1 MIMLRVKE
9 GKGRHPFY
17 PAVLASNGTVKPF
30 YARIAGKEIL
40 RDDGVYYLR
49 YTDAHSKRHYQ
60 FVGTDPKLARTMQY
74 QRQHVIAGEAIGLR
88 TVEPPPAPRP
98 ERIVP
103 SELPSVLSLVNAG
116 VPPPEFASK
125 RLAVAATIDKFVR
138 ETAITRNA
146 GTAADY
152 RSKLGAFLKVC
163 KKAYVDEIGDDE
175 VISFVAALNHRDLS
189 ARTIENHCV
198 VLNTFLRR
206 YGFKDRVTKRLV
218 PQSDRQGGQCVFS
231 LGAKSHFCC
240 RQRRGTD
247 SLSILPWVGHAGAR
261 SSVLCLA
268 RRRF

>member
-1 MIMLRVKE
+1 MARYLLRYQLMWCNFAISRECTMRQRSVMIMLRVKE

-125 RLAVAATIDKFVR
+125 RLAVAAKQCSVQR
-138 ETAITRNA
+138 VSKRPLLSRLAI
-146 GTAADY
+146 
-152 RSKLGAFLKVC
+152 
-163 KKAYVDEIGDDE
+163 
-175 VISFVAALNHRDLS
+175 
-189 ARTIENHCV
+189 
-198 VLNTFLRR
+198 
-206 YGFKDRVTKRLV
+206 
-218 PQSDRQGGQCVFS
+218 
-231 LGAKSHFCC
+231 
-240 RQRRGTD
+240 
-247 SLSILPWVGHAGAR
+247 
-261 SSVLCLA
+261 
-268 RRRF
+268 